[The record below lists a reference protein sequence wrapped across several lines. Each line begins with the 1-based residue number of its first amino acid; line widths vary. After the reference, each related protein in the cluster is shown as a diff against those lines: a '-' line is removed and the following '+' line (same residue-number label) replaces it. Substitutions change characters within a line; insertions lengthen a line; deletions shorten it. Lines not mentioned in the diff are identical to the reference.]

1 MEMCGPSPRRGVKTP
16 VHFIFPLTSFQ
27 DRTHPQGRGQSS
39 PPWSARGS
47 TGLGDLCF
55 SSPFQLGV
63 SGFTLLPGFLDLLR
77 MNSPIPASP
86 PLPPPCSLCP
96 RGMLTAGEDR
106 QYFYHDLRA
115 ASVVV
120 SQEGA
125 AGM

>member
-1 MEMCGPSPRRGVKTP
+1 MVCKDKEIYASVL
-16 VHFIFPLTSFQ
+16 HN
-27 DRTHPQGRGQSS
+27 
-39 PPWSARGS
+39 
-47 TGLGDLCF
+47 
-55 SSPFQLGV
+55 FQLGV
-63 SGFTLLPGFLDLLR
+63 SGFTLLPDFLDLLR

-86 PLPPPCSLCP
+86 SLPPPCSLCP

>member
-1 MEMCGPSPRRGVKTP
+1 MVCKG
-16 VHFIFPLTSFQ
+16 HY
-27 DRTHPQGRGQSS
+27 RTRKIYASVLPN
-39 PPWSARGS
+39 
-47 TGLGDLCF
+47 
-55 SSPFQLGV
+55 FQLGV
-63 SGFTLLPGFLDLLR
+63 SGFTLLPGSLDLLR

-86 PLPPPCSLCP
+86 SLPPPCSLCP
-96 RGMLTAGEDR
+96 RGMLTAGKDR